1 VKWLS
6 FKEQRKNVLSNIE
19 ICKTRFVKFLN
30 GFNGNII
37 AINSIVAIVF
47 AWLSLDA
54 IIARGYGST
63 RVMLSS
69 IPLVHSVQRQYG
81 LHVQGIMVGITLNKR
96 S

>member
-37 AINSIVAIVF
+37 SINSIIAIVF

-54 IIARGYGST
+54 LIARGYGST

-69 IPLVHSVQRQYG
+69 THIVHNAQKQYG
-81 LHVQGIMVGITLNKR
+81 LHVQGIMVEIIR
-96 S
+96 V